1 MRRLPSFRRVV
12 AALALTGCVGGAP
25 ALAERTLPEPRAH
38 TAQAALAEGAP
49 GTIDEARQDAV
60 LDAAFADPQ
69 RAQALLRAP
78 LAEVGVC
85 LGPSARFVG
94 PGRSRAPL
102 PATCADWIRL
112 EDGGAT
118 LDVLRDESAFDLH
131 ADRVCR
137 GLEIAARSQLA
148 TRSTLDGFRIADG
161 YGALPLAVSTLT
173 YAAGTLIGSGARLS
187 DGYPPPREDGDDA
200 LDLCA
205 LPERDG
211 ERTCLRVEE
220 LGRADVDR
228 DGAEDLVV
236 FTVGDA
242 ADTSDVL
249 VGRVL
254 VLARSP
260 ASENFR
266 VIDAAPR

>member
-1 MRRLPSFRRVV
+1 VPSRTAELPSSQVSDGRGGEIV
-12 AALALTGCVGGAP
+12 A
-25 ALAERTLPEPRAH
+25 RA
-38 TAQAALAEGAP
+38 TEP
-49 GTIDEARQDAV
+49 GTIDHARQDAA
-60 LDAAFADPQ
+60 LLAAFGNPE
-69 RAQALLRAP
+69 RAQTLLCAP
-78 LAEVGVC
+78 LADVGVH
-85 LGPSARFVG
+85 LASSARFVG
-94 PGRSRAPL
+94 PGRSRARP

-112 EDGGAT
+112 EDGGVS
-118 LDVLRDESAFDLH
+118 LDVPNDDSEFDLH

-148 TRSTLDGFRIADG
+148 TRSTLAGFRVADG
-161 YGALPLAVSTLT
+161 YGVLPLTVSTLT
-173 YAAGTLIGSGARLS
+173 YATGTTIGSGARLS

-236 FTVGDA
+236 FSVGDV
-242 ADTSDVL
+242 ADASDAL

-254 VLARSP
+254 VLARSR